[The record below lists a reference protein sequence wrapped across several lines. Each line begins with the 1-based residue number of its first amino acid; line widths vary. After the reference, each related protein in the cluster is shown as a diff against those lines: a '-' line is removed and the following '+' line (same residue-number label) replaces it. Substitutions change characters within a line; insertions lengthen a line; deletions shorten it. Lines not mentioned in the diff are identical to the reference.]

1 MYWKPEKQKFNIF
14 LSKNV
19 SNNFHFLNFRLS
31 YHQRV
36 LDSIPDSFAGFAP
49 EKPEAKYKYDNPEA
63 PENGEF

>member
-1 MYWKPEKQKFNIF
+1 MFILIF
-14 LSKNV
+14 LI
-19 SNNFHFLNFRLS
+19 FRLS